1 MKQYLVLPLA
11 ALAAVGAAQAQ
22 EVGRVISSTPVIQQV
37 AVPRQVCTQ
46 QPVAVQQQPSGAGAV
61 LGAIAGGAAG
71 NAIGGGSGR
80 AAATAIGLVGGA
92 LLGNQ
97 IERPGTE
104 IQTVQQC
111 STQTYYENRA
121 ISYNVVYEY
130 AGRQYSV
137 NMPNDPGPTVQL
149 QVTPVGVPPPTSA
162 APVPAA
168 PAYTAP
174 VYSAPAPMV
183 MAPPVVVAPAY
194 PVYYQRPYYAY
205 SPPISLHFGYVHR
218 SGHGHGHRGHGHRH
232 WR

>member
-1 MKQYLVLPLA
+1 MKKSILLPLA
-11 ALAAVGAAQAQ
+11 ALAAAGAVQAQ

-111 STQTYYENRA
+111 ATQTYYENRA
-121 ISYNVVYEY
+121 VSYNVVYEY

-149 QVTPVGVPPPTSA
+149 QVTPVGVPPA
-162 APVPAA
+162 ASMAPEPAA
-168 PAYTAP
+168 PAYGAP
-174 VYSAPAPMV
+174 VYGAPAPVMV
-183 MAPPVVVAPAY
+183 APPQVVVTPAY
-194 PVYYQRPYYAY
+194 PVYYQRPYGYY
-205 SPPISLHFGYVHR
+205 PPVSLQFDFVHR
-218 SGHGHGHRGHGHRH
+218 SGGHHGHRH

>member
-1 MKQYLVLPLA
+1 MKQSLVLPLA
-11 ALAAVGAAQAQ
+11 VLAAAGAAQAQ

-46 QPVAVQQQPSGAGAV
+46 QPVAVQQEPSGAGAV

-111 STQTYYENRA
+111 ATQTYYENRA
-121 ISYNVVYEY
+121 VSYNVVYEY

-137 NMPNDPGPTVQL
+137 NMPHDPGPTVQL
-149 QVTPVGVPPPTSA
+149 QVTPVGVPPPTSS
-162 APVPAA
+162 A
-168 PAYTAP
+168 PAPAAP
-174 VYSAPAPMV
+174 VYSAPVPPAV
-183 MAPPVVVAPAY
+183 TAPVVVAPPQVVVTQAY
-194 PVYYQRPYYAY
+194 PAYPAYYYRPYYY
-205 SPPISLHFGYVHR
+205 QPPVSLHFGYVHR
-218 SGHGHGHRGHGHRH
+218 SGGRHHGHRH

>member
-1 MKQYLVLPLA
+1 MKQHLVLPLA
-11 ALAAVGAAQAQ
+11 ALAAAGAAQAQ
-22 EVGRVISSTPVIQQV
+22 EVGRVLSSTPVIQQV

-80 AAATAIGLVGGA
+80 AAATALGLVGGA

-121 ISYNVVYEY
+121 VSYNVVYEY

-137 NMPNDPGPTVQL
+137 NMPHDPGPTVQL
-149 QVTPVGVPPPTSA
+149 QVTPVGVPPPTSQ
-162 APVPAA
+162 APEPAA
-168 PAYTAP
+168 PAYNAPAAP
-174 VYSAPAPMV
+174 VYSAP
-183 MAPPVVVAPAY
+183 VVVAPPQVVVPAY
-194 PVYYQRPYYAY
+194 PVYYQRPYAY
-205 SPPISLHFGYVHR
+205 YPPVSLHFGYVHR
-218 SGHGHGHRGHGHRH
+218 SGGHPHGHRH